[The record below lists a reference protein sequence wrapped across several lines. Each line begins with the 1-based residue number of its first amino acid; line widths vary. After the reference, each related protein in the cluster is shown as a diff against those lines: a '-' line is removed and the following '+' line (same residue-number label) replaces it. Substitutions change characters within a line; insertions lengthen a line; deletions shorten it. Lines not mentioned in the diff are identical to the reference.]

1 MDESTLL
8 IVCLVMTF
16 VISIITSII
25 VATIVSKKKAYRN
38 IDKILKSSKEVKS
51 VKELSQMTARI
62 ISDNEKQHQQ
72 INEKINELIVEKVN
86 HIKYVASIRYDSTP
100 DSGGQMSFSMAL
112 LNEKLS
118 GIILTNIYMR
128 EGSFL
133 YLRELKNGKCEIEL
147 SEEEKKVLEKATN
160 NDI

>member
-1 MDESTLL
+1 MNESTLL
-8 IVCLVMTF
+8 VVCLVMTF
-16 VISIITSII
+16 VISMITSII
-25 VATIVSKKKAYRN
+25 ISTIVSKKKAYKN
-38 IDKILKSSKEVKS
+38 IDKILKRSKEAKS
-51 VKELSQMTARI
+51 VKELSQITARI

-72 INEKINELIVEKVN
+72 ISEQINDLIVEKAN
-86 HIKYVASIRYDSTP
+86 NIKYVASLRYDSTP
-100 DSGGQMSFSMAL
+100 DSGGQMSFSLAL

-147 SEEEKKVLEKATN
+147 SEEEKRVLEKATN
-160 NDI
+160 NDK

>member
-1 MDESTLL
+1 MNESTLL

-16 VISIITSII
+16 VISITTSII

-38 IDKILKSSKEVKS
+38 IDKILKISKGAKS

-62 ISDNEKQHQQ
+62 ISDNEKQHQLISGQ
-72 INEKINELIVEKVN
+72 IKELIVEKVN
-86 HIKYVASIRYDSTP
+86 HIKHVASLRYDSTP

-160 NDI
+160 NDK